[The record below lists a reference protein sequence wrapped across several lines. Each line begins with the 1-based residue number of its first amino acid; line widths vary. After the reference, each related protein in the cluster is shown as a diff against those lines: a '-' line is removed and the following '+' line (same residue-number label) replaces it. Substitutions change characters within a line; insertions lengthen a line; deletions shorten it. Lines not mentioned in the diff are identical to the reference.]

1 MEKDLHLSGGMLSP
15 VAAASRKWL
24 VTLIQ
29 NLPKGEVKKMALTI
43 YNHLTRSKE
52 QFRPLHEGFVGIY
65 VCGPTIY
72 DHAHIGHAKVYISFD
87 TIVRYLRY
95 LNYEVRYVQNI
106 TDVGH
111 LTDDADEG
119 EDKILKRAAKDRVEP
134 MELVETYMRSYFED
148 MDALNV
154 MRPNISPRP
163 SCHITEQIQL
173 AEMLLREGHA
183 YEVNGSVYFD
193 VSSWPEYGK
202 LSGRK
207 VEEQEEGAR
216 VAVNPE
222 KRHPADFAVWKKAE
236 RSHILRWPSP
246 WGWGYPG
253 WHVECSVM
261 ATKYL
266 GQPFDIH
273 GGGLEN
279 IFPHNECE
287 IAQIEAATNERF
299 CNYWLLNNM
308 VTVDGVKMGKSLGN
322 AIYIKDLLKR
332 HDPAT
337 IRFFVLS
344 SHYRSVTDFS
354 EEALEAAGRGLER
367 LTTTVGLVQERLR
380 DAEGNGADADW
391 AARSDDFRERFKEAM
406 DDDFNTPRAIAT
418 LFDLGREVNTLLNS
432 GEPVSRVTL
441 QAIDGLYRTLAGD
454 VLGLGLDDLAG
465 SALKGEGELLDGLVR
480 MLIDIRQEARQSREW
495 SKADVIRD
503 RLAEMGILL
512 EDGPEGTRWRLS
524 R

>member
-1 MEKDLHLSGGMLSP
+1 
-15 VAAASRKWL
+15 V
-24 VTLIQ
+24 V
-29 NLPKGEVKKMALTI
+29 NKMPLTV
-43 YNHLTRSKE
+43 YNYLTRRKE
-52 QFRPLHEGFVGIY
+52 EFKPIHEGFVGIY

-95 LNYEVRYVQNI
+95 KGYKVRYVQNI

-119 EDKILKRAAKDRVEP
+119 EDKILRKAAKDRVEP

-154 MRPNISPRP
+154 VRPNISPRP
-163 SCHITEQIQL
+163 SCHITEQISMIQL
-173 AEMLLREGHA
+173 LLEQGHA
-183 YEVNGSVYFD
+183 YETNGSVYFD
-193 VSSWPEYGK
+193 VPSWPEYGK

-207 VEEQEEGAR
+207 VEEQQEGSR

-222 KRHPADFAVWKKAE
+222 KRHPTDFALWKKAE
-236 RSHILRWPSP
+236 PGHILRWPSP

-253 WHVECSVM
+253 WHIECSVM
-261 ATKYL
+261 STKYL

-287 IAQIEAATNERF
+287 VAQSESATGEQF

-308 VTVDGVKMGKSLGN
+308 ITVDGVKMGKSLGN
-322 AIYIKDLLKR
+322 AIPIKEMLRR
-332 HDPAT
+332 HPPST

-354 EEALEAAGRGLER
+354 EAALEAAGRGLER
-367 LTTTVGLVQERLR
+367 LAGTVASVQERLR
-380 DAEGNGADADW
+380 DAQGEQADPEWVAKLDDY
-391 AARSDDFRERFKEAM
+391 RSQFEEAM
-406 DDDFNTPRAIAT
+406 DDDFNTPRAIAA
-418 LFDLGREVNTLLNS
+418 LFDLSREVNSLLNS
-432 GEPVSRVTL
+432 GQPTSRPTL
-441 QAIDGLYRTLAGD
+441 EAIQGLFKAAGGD
-454 VLGLGLDDLAG
+454 VLGLVFDQPLQMGGPAQQDL
-465 SALKGEGELLDGLVR
+465 SVVDGLVR
-480 MLIDIRQEARQSREW
+480 ILIELRQEARQARDW
-495 SKADVIRD
+495 ARADAIRD
-503 RLAEMGILL
+503 RLTEVGILL
-512 EDGPEGTRWRLS
+512 EDGPEGTRFRLS
-524 R
+524 RSADA

>member
-1 MEKDLHLSGGMLSP
+1 
-15 VAAASRKWL
+15 
-24 VTLIQ
+24 
-29 NLPKGEVKKMALTI
+29 MALTV
-43 YNHLTRSKE
+43 YNFLTRRKE
-52 QFRPLHEGFVGIY
+52 EFKPLHEGYVSLY

-72 DHAHIGHAKVYISFD
+72 DHAHIGHAKAYVSFD
-87 TIVRYLRY
+87 MIARYLRY
-95 LNYEVRYVQNI
+95 RGYKVRYVQNI

-119 EDKILKRAAKDRVEP
+119 EDKILQRAATDRIEP
-134 MELVETYMRSYFED
+134 MELVEAYMRSYFED
-148 MDALNV
+148 MDALNIQ
-154 MRPNISPRP
+154 RPNISPRP
-163 SCHITEQIQL
+163 SCHITEQIEL
-173 AEMLLREGHA
+173 AQILLERGYA
-183 YEVNGSVYFD
+183 YEANGSVYFD
-193 VSSWPEYGK
+193 VASWPEYGR
-202 LSGRK
+202 LSGRR

-216 VAVNPE
+216 VAVNPD
-222 KRHPADFAVWKKAE
+222 KKHPADFAVWKAAE
-236 RSHILRWPSP
+236 AGHILRWPSP

-287 IAQIEAATNERF
+287 IAQIEAATGETF

-322 AIYIKDLLKR
+322 SISIKQALSR
-332 HDPAT
+332 HTPMT

-344 SHYRSVTDFS
+344 SHYRSPTDFS
-354 EEALEAAGRGLER
+354 EGALDAAGRGLER
-367 LTTTVGLVQERLR
+367 LNSTVALVRERI
-380 DAEGNGADADW
+380 GGATADDADPAW
-391 AARSDDFRERFKEAM
+391 TAKLAECRRHFEAGM

-418 LFDLGREVNTLLNS
+418 LFDLSRDVNTFLNS
-432 GEPVSRVTL
+432 DQPASRATL
-441 QAIDGLYRTLAGD
+441 EDIEDLYRTLGSD
-454 VLGLGLDDLAG
+454 VLGILF
-465 SALKGEGELLDGLVR
+465 EGQAPGAASEADSDLLDGLVR
-480 MLIDIRQEARQSREW
+480 MLLEFRQEARQERDW
-495 SKADVIRD
+495 AKADVIRD
-503 RLAEMGILL
+503 RLADMGIAL

>member
-1 MEKDLHLSGGMLSP
+1 
-15 VAAASRKWL
+15 
-24 VTLIQ
+24 
-29 NLPKGEVKKMALTI
+29 MALTV
-43 YNHLTRSKE
+43 YNYLTRRKE
-52 QFRPLHEGFVGIY
+52 KFKPIHEGFVSIY

-72 DHAHIGHAKVYISFD
+72 DHAHVGHAKAYISFD
-87 TIVRYLRY
+87 TIVRYFRY
-95 LNYEVRYVQNI
+95 LGYQVRYVQNI

-119 EDKILKRAAKDRVEP
+119 EDKILRQAAKDRLEP

-148 MDALNV
+148 MDALNIV
-154 MRPNISPRP
+154 RPSISPRP
-163 SCHITEQIQL
+163 SCHITEQIELAQL
-173 AEMLLREGHA
+173 LLERGHA

-202 LSGRK
+202 LSGRR
-207 VEEQEEGAR
+207 VEELVEGAR

-222 KRHPADFAVWKKAE
+222 KHHPADFALWKKAE
-236 RSHILRWPSP
+236 LGHILRWPSP

-253 WHVECSVM
+253 WHMECSVM

-287 IAQIEAATNERF
+287 IAQIEAATGQPF

-322 AIYIKDLLKR
+322 AIYIKELLER
-332 HDPAT
+332 YDARI

-344 SHYRSVTDFS
+344 SHYRSPTDFS
-354 EEALEAAGRGLER
+354 EEALQAAGRGLQR
-367 LTTTVGLVQERLR
+367 LYGAVRLVRQQLR
-380 DAEGNGADADW
+380 NTEGEDVDPNWTAKLNDYKAHFL
-391 AARSDDFRERFKEAM
+391 ATM
-406 DDDFNTPRAIAT
+406 DDDFNTPQAIAT
-418 LFDLGREVNTLLNS
+418 LFDLGREVNSFLNS
-432 GEPVSRVTL
+432 GQPASRATL
-441 QAIDGLYRTLAGD
+441 AAIDSLYQELGEN
-454 VLGLGLDDLAG
+454 VLGIIPDNLARQADGGLV
-465 SALKGEGELLDGLVR
+465 DGLVR
-480 MLIDIRQEARQSREW
+480 LLIDLRQEARQARDW
-495 SKADVIRD
+495 ATADAIRD
-503 RLAEMGILL
+503 RLSGMGVVL

>member
-1 MEKDLHLSGGMLSP
+1 MP
-15 VAAASRKWL
+15 
-24 VTLIQ
+24 
-29 NLPKGEVKKMALTI
+29 LTV
-43 YNHLTRSKE
+43 YNHLTRRKE
-52 QFRPLHEGFVGIY
+52 EFKPIHEGFVGIY

-87 TIVRYLRY
+87 TVVRYFRY
-95 LNYEVRYVQNI
+95 SAYKVRYVQNI

-119 EDKILKRAAKDRVEP
+119 EDKILRRAAQDRVEP

-154 MRPNISPRP
+154 VRPNISPRP

-173 AEMLLREGHA
+173 ADMLLEGGHA

-193 VSSWPEYGK
+193 VTSWPEYGK
-202 LSGRK
+202 LSGRR
-207 VEEQEEGAR
+207 VEDQEEGAR
-216 VAVNPE
+216 VAINPD
-222 KRHPADFAVWKKAE
+222 KRHPADFAVWKQAE
-236 RSHILRWPSP
+236 KGHILRWPSP

-287 IAQIEAATNERF
+287 IAQIEAATGEPF

-322 AIYIKDLLKR
+322 AIYIKELLER
-332 HDPAT
+332 HDPMT

-354 EEALEAAGRGLER
+354 EEALAAAGRGLER
-367 LTTTVGLVQERLR
+367 LTGTVGLVR
-380 DAEGNGADADW
+380 DRMQHAEGESLDADW
-391 AARSDDFRERFKEAM
+391 AARLDDYRATFDEAM
-406 DDDFNTPRAIAT
+406 DNDFNTPLAIAT
-418 LFDLGREVNTLLNS
+418 LFDLSREVNTVLNS
-432 GEPVSRVTL
+432 D
-441 QAIDGLYRTLAGD
+441 QAISRPTLEAIDSLYQTLGGD
-454 VLGLGLDDLAG
+454 VLGLRFDSGVPGVSQID
-465 SALKGEGELLDGLVR
+465 SELLDGLVQ
-480 MLIDIRQEARQSREW
+480 MLIKVRQEARQARKWAE
-495 SKADVIRD
+495 ADAIRD
-503 RLAEMGILL
+503 QLAEMGIAL
-512 EDGPEGTRWRLS
+512 EDGPEGSRWRLS

>member
-1 MEKDLHLSGGMLSP
+1 
-15 VAAASRKWL
+15 
-24 VTLIQ
+24 
-29 NLPKGEVKKMALTI
+29 MALTV
-43 YNHLTRSKE
+43 YNQLTRRRE
-52 QFRPLHEGFVGIY
+52 EFAPIHEGFVGIY

-72 DHAHIGHAKVYISFD
+72 DHAHIGHAKPYISFD
-87 TIVRYLRY
+87 TVVRYLRY
-95 LNYEVRYVQNI
+95 SGYKVRYIQNI

-119 EDKILKRAAKDRVEP
+119 EDKILKRAAADRVEP

-154 MRPNISPRP
+154 FRPDISPRP
-163 SCHITEQIQL
+163 SCHITEQIEL
-173 AEMLLREGHA
+173 ADILLEKGHA
-183 YEVNGSVYFD
+183 YEVNGSIYFD

-207 VEEQEEGAR
+207 VEDQEEGAR
-216 VAVNPE
+216 VAVNPD

-236 RSHILRWPSP
+236 KGHILRWPSP

-287 IAQIEAATNERF
+287 IAQSEAATGEPF

-322 AIYIKDLLKR
+322 AIYIKALLER
-332 HDPAT
+332 YDPMT

-344 SHYRSVTDFS
+344 SHYRSVTDFG
-354 EEALEAAGRGLER
+354 EGALQAAGRGLER
-367 LTTTVGLVQERLR
+367 LTSTVGLVRDRLR
-380 DAEGNGADADW
+380 QAEDGPLDAQWTANLEEYRARFE
-391 AARSDDFRERFKEAM
+391 AAM
-406 DDDFNTPRAIAT
+406 NDDFNTPRAIAT
-418 LFDLGREVNTLLNS
+418 LFDLSREANSFLNS
-432 GEPVSRVTL
+432 DQRASQATL
-441 QAIDGLYRTLAGD
+441 AALDGLYRELGTD
-454 VLGLGLDDLAG
+454 VLGLQFSGVALGAVRGGDDLT
-465 SALKGEGELLDGLVR
+465 DGLVR
-480 MLIDIRQEARQSREW
+480 MLIDLRQEARQAHNW
-495 SKADVIRD
+495 AQADAIRD
-503 RLAEMGILL
+503 RLADMGIAL
-512 EDGPEGTRWRLS
+512 EDGPDGTRWRLS

>member
-1 MEKDLHLSGGMLSP
+1 
-15 VAAASRKWL
+15 
-24 VTLIQ
+24 
-29 NLPKGEVKKMALTI
+29 MALTV
-43 YNHLTRSKE
+43 YNYLTRRKE
-52 QFRPLHEGFVGIY
+52 EFRPIHEGYVGIY

-87 TIVRYLRY
+87 TIVRYLRHLGY
-95 LNYEVRYVQNI
+95 KVRYVQNI

-119 EDKILKRAAKDRVEP
+119 EDKILKRAARDRVEP

-154 MRPNISPRP
+154 VRPNISPRP
-163 SCHITEQIQL
+163 SCHISEQIQL
-173 AEMLLREGHA
+173 VELLLERGHA

-193 VSSWPEYGK
+193 VAHWPEYGK
-202 LSGRK
+202 LSRRK
-207 VEEQEEGAR
+207 VEDQEEGAR
-216 VAVNPE
+216 LAVNPD
-222 KRHPADFAVWKKAE
+222 KRNPADFAVWKKAE
-236 RSHILRWPSP
+236 KGHILRWPSP

-253 WHVECSVM
+253 WHIECSVM
-261 ATKYL
+261 STKYL

-287 IAQIEAATNERF
+287 IAQIEAATSKPF

-308 VTVDGVKMGKSLGN
+308 VTVEGVKMGKSLGN
-322 AIYIKDLLKR
+322 AIYLKELLER
-332 HDPAT
+332 HDPMT

-354 EEALEAAGRGLER
+354 ETALDAAHRGLGR
-367 LTTTVGLVQERLR
+367 LTGALDLIRERLR
-380 DAEGNGADADW
+380 DAEGDEVDAEW
-391 AARSDDFRERFKEAM
+391 AAKVAGYRASFGEAM

-418 LFDLGREVNTLLNS
+418 LFDLSREANILLNS
-432 GEPVSRVTL
+432 DQPVSRATL
-441 QAIDGLYRTLAGD
+441 AAMDDLYR
-454 VLGLGLDDLAG
+454 VLGGEVLGIRFDDLVQGAASSG
-465 SALKGEGELLDGLVR
+465 DGDLVAGLVQ
-480 MLIDIRQEARQSREW
+480 MLIAVRQEARQARNW
-495 SKADVIRD
+495 AQADAVRD
-503 RLAEMGILL
+503 QLAELGVTL

>member
-1 MEKDLHLSGGMLSP
+1 MP
-15 VAAASRKWL
+15 
-24 VTLIQ
+24 
-29 NLPKGEVKKMALTI
+29 LTV
-43 YNHLTRSKE
+43 YNHLTREKE
-52 QFRPLHEGFVGIY
+52 EFRPIHEGFVGIY

-95 LNYEVRYVQNI
+95 LGYKVRYVQNI

-119 EDKILKRAAKDRVEP
+119 EDKILKRAARDRIEP

-154 MRPNISPRP
+154 VRPNISPRP
-163 SCHITEQIQL
+163 SCHISEQILL
-173 AEMLLREGHA
+173 ADMLLEKGHA
-183 YEVNGSVYFD
+183 YEINGSVYFD
-193 VSSWPEYGK
+193 VTSWPEYGK
-202 LSGRK
+202 LSGRRL
-207 VEEQEEGAR
+207 EDQEEGAR
-216 VAVNPE
+216 VAINPD
-222 KRHPADFAVWKKAE
+222 KHHPADFALWKKAE
-236 RSHILRWPSP
+236 KGHILRWPSP
-246 WGWGYPG
+246 WSWGYPG
-253 WHVECSVM
+253 WHLECSVM

-287 IAQIEAATNERF
+287 VAQIEAATGERF

-322 AIYIKDLLKR
+322 AIYIKELLEHR
-332 HDPAT
+332 DPMT

-344 SHYRSVTDFS
+344 SHYRSVTDFG
-354 EEALEAAGRGLER
+354 EEALAAAGRGFER
-367 LTTTVGLVQERLR
+367 LTSTVGLVRDRMQHAEAYPLDDDWSARL
-380 DAEGNGADADW
+380 
-391 AARSDDFRERFKEAM
+391 DDYQTSFTEAM

-418 LFDLGREVNTLLNS
+418 LFDLSRDVNTVLNS
-432 GEPVSRVTL
+432 DQPVSRPTL
-441 QAIDGLYRTLAGD
+441 DAIDSLYQTLGGD
-454 VLGLGLDDLAG
+454 VLGLRFGGGVPGVSQVD
-465 SALKGEGELLDGLVR
+465 SELLDGLVR
-480 MLIDIRQEARQSREW
+480 MLIRVRQEARQARKWAE
-495 SKADVIRD
+495 ADAIRD
-503 RLAEMGILL
+503 QLAEMGIAL